1 MQKFLGKVKQ
11 FAADGAG
18 SIAITFAVSAIPV
31 LIGAGAA
38 IDYGRYVAVT
48 TNMAASLDAAS
59 LAGATAG
66 GTTDAQKVKIATDVF
81 NQNISSGA
89 AGGISMNASFIM
101 VKGTMVGDVSTNLPM
116 AFMNIVGIATMPA
129 VVHNEVGPGA
139 SKKAEVALV
148 LDYSGSMADPAGGQI
163 KYVAMGQ
170 AATKL
175 IDDLTAKDPSKVKVG
190 LVPFSQHVYGTLPG
204 SMVLGGGNGSWTGCT
219 QDQQYP
225 YNLSDAAPVAN
236 VAASKWG
243 QPMVVHPWHSSCAD
257 YAAHSLFMRPLTNDF
272 TSLKTQI
279 TAMTP
284 YQNTHIAL
292 GAEFGYQMLSPNGAF
307 ADAVPY
313 TDKSTVKFMVLLT
326 DGTQTEPA
334 FGPGG
339 ARNVSQGDSNLQSIC
354 GNAKTSGVIIVTIA
368 YDLADNAQQQRLK
381 ACATNPNSGFFV
393 VNSANDVSQAFQSI
407 TAAIQNTVYLS
418 K

>member
-1 MQKFLGKVKQ
+1 MSKLLGKVKQ
-11 FAADGAG
+11 FAADRRGNL
-18 SIAITFAVSAIPV
+18 AITFAISAIP
-31 LIGAGAA
+31 LFIGAGAA
-38 IDYGRYVAVT
+38 VDFGRYLAT
-48 TNMAASLDAAS
+48 TTDLTSALDAAS
-59 LAGATAG
+59 LAGATAAG
-66 GTTDAQKVKIATDVF
+66 ATDAQKIKIATDVF
-81 NQNISSGA
+81 NQNLSTSY
-89 AGGISMNASFIM
+89 AGSLLVKSNFAM
-101 VKGTMVGDVSTNLPM
+101 VKGTMVGDVSADLPM
-116 AFMNIVGIATMPA
+116 AFMNIVGIATFPMVA
-129 VVHNEVGPGA
+129 HNEVGPA
-139 SKKAEVALV
+139 SSKKAEVALV
-148 LDYSGSMADPAGGQI
+148 LDYSGSMGDPAGGQI

-170 AATKL
+170 AASKL
-175 IDDLTAKDPSKVKVG
+175 IDDLTAKDPTKVKVG

-225 YNLSDAAPVAN
+225 YNLSDAAPVPN

-243 QPMVVHPWHSSCAD
+243 QPMVVHPWKSSCSD
-257 YAAHSLFMRPLTNDF
+257 YAAHSLYLRPLTNDF
-272 TSLKTQI
+272 SSLKSQI
-279 TAMTP
+279 AAMTP
-284 YQNTHIAL
+284 YQNTHVAL

-339 ARNVSQGDSNLQSIC
+339 SRTVAQGDTNLESIC
-354 GNAKTSGVIIVTIA
+354 GNAKTSGITIVTIA
-368 YDLADNAQQQRLK
+368 YDLADNTQQQRLK
-381 ACATNPNSGFFV
+381 ACASDPNTGFFV
-393 VNSANDVSQAFQSI
+393 VNSGNDVSAAFKSI